1 MATCKN
7 DNKKDGTVQ
16 NAAVTVEL
24 EKEIGIVHLSPTR
37 AVSVAL
43 IRTQAGY
50 DYIAIR
56 RLSRS
61 SKRAAWKS
69 IDKLWIPFAGAAEI
83 SGMIN
88 IAHNIGCRK
97 SDWVESK
104 HRPIEITIFKDNQTS
119 IPPIVEPT
127 ERPVVKPS
135 VEGLTLTSIPVQTT
149 LNFSKEE
156 IETMSRAFSNNKP
169 HAY

>member
-1 MATCKN
+1 MLLEFHSVSSN
-7 DNKKDGTVQ
+7 Q
-16 NAAVTVEL
+16 IEVEMSL
-24 EKEIGIVHLSPTR
+24 PTRSR

-56 RLSRS
+56 RMSRS

-88 IAHNIGCRK
+88 IAHNIGCRRT
-97 SDWVESK
+97 DWIDSK
-104 HRPIEITIFKDNQTS
+104 HKLIERTIYKDKQVS
-119 IPPIVEPT
+119 IPPIVEPS
-127 ERPVVKPS
+127 ELS
-135 VEGLTLTSIPVQTT
+135 VATKQSDSREFVLKLEGMLEKNL
-149 LNFSKEE
+149 FED
-156 IETMSRAFSNNKP
+156 
-169 HAY
+169 

>member
-1 MATCKN
+1 MAIGKN
-7 DNKKDGTVQ
+7 DNKRDGTGQ
-16 NAAVTVEL
+16 NAAVTIEL

-56 RLSRS
+56 RMSRS

-88 IAHNIGCRK
+88 IAHNIGCRRT
-97 SDWVESK
+97 DWIESK
-104 HRPIEITIFKDNQTS
+104 HKLMERTIYKDKQVT
-119 IPPIVEPT
+119 IPPIVEPS
-127 ERPVVKPS
+127 EKPVVEDLK
-135 VEGLTLTSIPVQTT
+135 LTCEPEQTT

-156 IETMSRAFSNNKP
+156 MENIWKAFSNK
-169 HAY
+169 